1 MTGTL
6 ALTRTLAPRVRTAL
20 PFAVALLAAAT
31 PARAQTILGRVLDD
45 VNEQP
50 VGGAIV
56 SLIARDGEQR
66 ARVLADSAGRFVL
79 TPPEAGEFVL
89 VAQRFGYIDT
99 RTPLLALVTDGQAPL
114 ELLMTPE
121 PLGLEGLEVSVEELA
136 AEELSRMGLSP
147 RQLGNRWISREKID
161 EIPVKRDVGVIIE
174 RTAQAGLRVI
184 RPENQTMGGDDMGL
198 CISLNRATRMGRG
211 TCALNVLDGVPI
223 SGPQALNIDPEAV
236 ESIAILDPME
246 AAFQYG
252 TIGGNGAVLFW
263 TRRGR

>member
-1 MTGTL
+1 MREAEQSRERFKTA
-6 ALTRTLAPRVRTAL
+6 ALVA
-20 PFAVALLAAAT
+20 AVALLAAAA
-31 PARAQTILGRVLDD
+31 PLRAQTILGRVVDE
-45 VNEQP
+45 VNERP

-56 SLIARDGEQR
+56 TLIARDGEQR

-99 RTPLLALVTDGQAPL
+99 RSPLLALVTSGQAPL
-114 ELLMTPE
+114 ELLMAPE

-136 AEELSRMGLSP
+136 AEELTRMGLSP
-147 RQLGNRWISREKID
+147 RQLGNRWISRDRID
-161 EIPVKRDVGVIIE
+161 DIPVKRDVGVIIE
-174 RTAQAGLRVI
+174 RAGPSGLRVI

-211 TCALNVLDGVPI
+211 SCALNVLDGVPI

-236 ESIAILDPME
+236 ESIAILDPIE

>member
-1 MTGTL
+1 MTGTH
-6 ALTRTLAPRVRTAL
+6 TPVRAPTAL
-20 PFAVALLAAAT
+20 AFAVAFFAAAA
-31 PARAQTILGRVLDD
+31 PVRAQTILGRVLDE

-79 TPPEAGEFVL
+79 TPPGAGEFVL
-89 VAQRFGYIDT
+89 LAQRFGYIDT
-99 RTPLLALVTDGQAPL
+99 RTPLLALVVSDGQAPL

-136 AEELSRMGLSP
+136 AEELTRMGLSP
-147 RQLGNRWISREKID
+147 RQLGNRWIGREKID

-211 TCALNVLDGVPI
+211 SCALNVLDGVPI
-223 SGPQALNIDPEAV
+223 SGPQALNIDPESV
-236 ESIAILDPME
+236 ESIAILDPIE